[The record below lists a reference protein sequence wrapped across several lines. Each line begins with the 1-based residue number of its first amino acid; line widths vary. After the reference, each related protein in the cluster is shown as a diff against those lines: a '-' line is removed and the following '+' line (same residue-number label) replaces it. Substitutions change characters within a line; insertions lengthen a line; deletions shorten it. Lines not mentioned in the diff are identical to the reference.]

1 MRVIKRYANRKL
13 YDTETSKPITLP
25 EIAMLIAE
33 GEHVQV
39 VDRETG
45 EDITTMVLAQIIVEQ
60 EREKRQ
66 WLPIPT
72 VLREVIRRRRDEAI
86 DLYEHSLLSH
96 VEDPEEVEAA
106 VRDLVRRRR
115 LGKKEGRRLR
125 ERLIERLRDRKL
137 RFYRQIEA
145 IIHRVL
151 GQMDL
156 PTRKEVADLRERI
169 HQLHRRIEE
178 LMAGRAEGRSLNT

>member
-1 MRVIKRYANRKL
+1 MRIIKRYANRKL

-45 EDITTMVLAQIIVEQ
+45 EDITTMILAQIIVEQ
-60 EREKRQ
+60 EKEKKQ

-72 VLREVIRRRRDEAI
+72 VLREMIRRRRDEAV

-96 VEDPEEVEAA
+96 VEGPEEVEAA

-115 LGKKEGRRLR
+115 LGRREGKRLR
-125 ERLIERLRDRKL
+125 ERLMERLRERRQRL
-137 RFYRQIEA
+137 SQQIEA

-156 PTRKEVADLRERI
+156 PTRKEIADLRERI
-169 HQLHRRIEE
+169 HQLQSRIEE
-178 LMAGRAEGRSLNT
+178 LMARKTEGQSLST